1 MDFFSMTTFYILF
14 SLHGL
19 LFFVLLLGV
28 LAETGSYM
36 YFWFLLFL
44 YWVFAGYYTTM
55 YESRQDLVKDEH
67 IRSRCVY
74 ASHTQKI
81 QMYLRRDHTASYC
94 NSIIDTI
101 KYYYAKLV
109 FSPFSTHSLWCYRTH
124 TTIPIMQR
132 SIA

>member
-1 MDFFSMTTFYILF
+1 MKKVCASDGLFFYDYFLHPFLSPLF
-14 SLHGL
+14 A
-19 LFFVLLLGV
+19 FFVLLLGV

-36 YFWFLLFL
+36 YFWFLLLL

-55 YESRQDLVKDEH
+55 CESRQDLVKDEH

-101 KYYYAKLV
+101 KYYYA
-109 FSPFSTHSLWCYRTH
+109 
-124 TTIPIMQR
+124 
-132 SIA
+132 